1 MGLLLL
7 LVLAVALSLPAI
19 LWCALLGL
27 VVFCRGL
34 LERGLYAAMFGL
46 LAFAYCAPLVE
57 GVIIAW
63 QLRRTSDVSNTLEP
77 YLLVFVASVA
87 GSLLVAVG
95 LCLRDSGYRALSLK
109 LVGLTLLRLLTIT
122 AIFYYLP
129 IDSALIAILL
139 LFLLYLVN
147 AWYFAWW
154 STRTY
159 KWLLAHPPASPQ
171 PIRSS
176 MNWRRL
182 VAASIVVAALGAG
195 LYYITRVPAWTI
207 GINES
212 HHLQTITLG
221 RYESAA
227 FSADETLVALATTR
241 GEVFIWQ
248 LSDNTLRQTLEIGTS
263 IESIAFSPDGQVLA
277 IAGYNGELTLRGVED
292 SSMLGNVAVS
302 KPNQDFLRGHPSRIV
317 FSPDGHMLAWA
328 GPDDQVHLWDV
339 KTAKLAST
347 LEHPH
352 KQPINNVA
360 WSPDGT
366 YLAASSDDGTLVL
379 WNMPNR
385 QVRLVIDAHL
395 SARSLAFVPHSDL
408 LISGGSERRLL
419 APWDVKGVIKVW
431 RITDGAL
438 QRSFVADRQYV
449 NQLVVHPDGRLL
461 ASNGADSLIWLWDLT
476 SGARHEIRPVSEPTL
491 AISPSGRS
499 LAIGNLFLPRYLSI
513 WQIDPFNAVA
523 R

>member
-7 LVLAVALSLPAI
+7 LFLAIALSSPAI

-34 LERGLYAAMFGL
+34 LDRGLYRAMFCL
-46 LAFAYCAPLVE
+46 LALAYCAPLIE
-57 GVIIAW
+57 LVIIAW

-77 YLLVFVASVA
+77 YLLVFVASMASSLVVA
-87 GSLLVAVG
+87 TG
-95 LCLRDSGYRALSLK
+95 LFMRDSSYRALSLK
-109 LVGLTLLRLLTIT
+109 LVGLTFLRLLTIT
-122 AIFYYLP
+122 ATFYYLP
-129 IDSALIAILL
+129 LNSALIAICLL
-139 LFLLYLVN
+139 CLLYFASV
-147 AWYFAWW
+147 WYFAWW
-154 STRTY
+154 SNRTY

-176 MNWRRL
+176 VNWRGL
-182 VAASIVVAALGAG
+182 VAASIVVLAIGAG
-195 LYYITRVPAWTI
+195 LYQTTRLPVWTI

-212 HHLQTITLG
+212 HHLQKITLG
-221 RYESAA
+221 GYESAA
-227 FSADETLVALATTR
+227 FSADETLVAQATTR

-248 LSDNTLRQTLEIGTS
+248 LHDNTLRQTLEIGEP

-277 IAGYNGELTLRGVED
+277 IAGYNGKLTLRGVED
-292 SSMLGNVAVS
+292 SSVLGNFAVS
-302 KPNQDFLRGHPSRIV
+302 KPGPGFLRGHPSRIV

-328 GPDDQVHLWDV
+328 GPDHQIRLWDV
-339 KTAKLAST
+339 KAAKLAST

-352 KQPINNVA
+352 KQPINHVA
-360 WSPDGT
+360 WSPTGT

-379 WNMPNR
+379 WSMPDQ
-385 QVRLVIDAHL
+385 QVHSVIDAHL

-408 LISGGSERRLL
+408 LISGGSDRRIL
-419 APWDVKGVIKVW
+419 APWEGKGVIKVW

-438 QRSFVADRQYV
+438 QRSFVADTLYV
-449 NQLVVHPDGRLL
+449 NQLVVHPAGRLV
-461 ASNGADSLIWLWDLT
+461 ASSGSDSLIWLWDLT
-476 SGARHEIRPVSEPTL
+476 SGARHEIRPVSEPSL
-491 AISPSGRS
+491 AISPSGNS

-513 WQIDPFNAVA
+513 WQIDPFDAVA